1 MKVPATF
8 LAPMVLILVGCA
20 PGPTHYWYHPDKTL
34 EQAKEDCRA
43 CEARAE
49 EVAGEMAAEEEQMQ
63 VRSQS
68 RASDDGWKF
77 YDEQVRSRS
86 NFGTRYRE
94 NAFEGCMRSRGY
106 MKIKDYRLPSGL
118 RTKSYSM
125 GAVAGK

>member
-1 MKVPATF
+1 MKVPAT
-8 LAPMVLILVGCA
+8 LLTLMALSLVGCT

-43 CEARAE
+43 CQTRAE
-49 EVAGEMAAEEEQMQ
+49 KEAGEMAAEEARLQ

-77 YDEQVRSRS
+77 YDEQVKSRS
-86 NFGTRYRE
+86 NFGTMYKE
-94 NAFEGCMRSRGY
+94 NVFEGCMQSRGY
-106 MKIKDYRLPSGL
+106 MKIKDYRLPSNL

-125 GAVAGK
+125 GAVAGR